1 MTTQDAF
8 VAVCAVWRLCEHRTG
23 RLRGCA
29 RAVCFVHDHDRGTR
43 DLEPAKLLRLRPKNR
58 LYEEHGSRGARS
70 SCLDRTGR
78 SGRVVY
84 VHDRSPF
91 SHLASRF
98 SVGAGRLA
106 ECESLLLCVTT
117 PSVRAFRPSDAR
129 CWLQRVSGAG
139 PSPGGVQ
146 HPVPVRRVHFVRLF
160 LRFSVAVV
168 RRRDIRV

>member
-1 MTTQDAF
+1 M
-8 VAVCAVWRLCEHRTG
+8 
-23 RLRGCA
+23 
-29 RAVCFVHDHDRGTR
+29 
-43 DLEPAKLLRLRPKNR
+43 
-58 LYEEHGSRGARS
+58 
-70 SCLDRTGR
+70 
-78 SGRVVY
+78 Y
-84 VHDRSPF
+84 VHDRSPR
-91 SHLASRF
+91 LA

-106 ECESLLLCVTT
+106 ESLLLCVTT